1 MSVRTLPEETA
12 RAIATRGRSA
22 VEEVLDW
29 IEPPHTVSFST
40 SEVPAIL
47 GGLEPELTES
57 EQGELEQLRR
67 WFRSE
72 GRDLHLSKD
81 EGHWTA
87 ASPPLEG
94 VVGSAPYAIGKTPLD
109 AAERLAEQYVADRV

>member
-1 MSVRTLPEETA
+1 MSVRKLPEETA
-12 RAIATRGRSA
+12 RVIATRGRSA
-22 VEEVLDW
+22 AEEILDW
-29 IEPPHTVSFST
+29 IEPPQTISFST
-40 SEVPAIL
+40 SDVPEIL

-57 EQGELEQLRR
+57 EQKELEQLRG

-72 GRDLHLSKD
+72 GRELNLSKE

-87 ASPPLEG
+87 AMLPLEG
-94 VVGSAPYAIGKTPLD
+94 RVGSAPYAIGKTPLD